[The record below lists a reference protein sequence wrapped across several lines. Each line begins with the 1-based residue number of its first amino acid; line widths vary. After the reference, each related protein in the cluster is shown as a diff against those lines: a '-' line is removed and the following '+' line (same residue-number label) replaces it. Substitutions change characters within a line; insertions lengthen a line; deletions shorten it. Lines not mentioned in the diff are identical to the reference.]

1 MLWNPEVEM
10 MERDR
15 LRDLQAARLRE
26 KVAYVAARVPF
37 YREQLA
43 AHGIAPEDW
52 AHSNAPL
59 HDDLQRLPFTT
70 KSDLRDNYPFGL
82 FAVPLSEVARIHA
95 SSGTKGKL
103 TVVGYTRHDL
113 GVWAEVCARALAL
126 GGGKPGDVV
135 HNAYGYGLFTGGLG
149 MHDGGELMGATVVPM
164 SGGNTPRQVMLLKDF
179 GAHVLCCTPS
189 YALTIAD
196 EVERQG
202 IDARDLPLASAI
214 LGAEPWTDEMRRE
227 IERRLAIKAVDIY
240 GLSEIIGPGVACEC
254 VEAQYGLHI
263 AEDHFLPEIINP
275 ETGEVLPP
283 GAQGEL
289 VLTSLTKEAN
299 PLIRYRTGDITAL
312 IPEPCIC
319 GRTSMRMARLR
330 GRYDDMLIVRGV
342 NVYPSE
348 VEAVLLG
355 MGGIAPFYQI
365 ILDREGPLDLME
377 VMAEVTPS
385 FHGIAGWTLSP
396 EHPAVRE
403 LHGKLIDALK
413 SRLGLTCRVTL
424 LEPGAM
430 ERIEIGKAVRVVDRR
445 RLS

>member
-1 MLWNPEVEM
+1 MLWNSDAETM
-10 MERDR
+10 GRDR
-15 LRDLQAARLRE
+15 LRDVQSARLRE

-37 YREQLA
+37 YRERFA
-43 AHGIAPEDW
+43 ARGIAPEDVR
-52 AHSNAPL
+52 SV
-59 HDDLQRLPFTT
+59 DDLPRLPFTT

-82 FAVPLSEVARIHA
+82 FAAPRSEIVRIHA

-113 GVWAEVCARALAL
+113 GVWAEVCARAIAL
-126 GGGKPGDVV
+126 GGGQPGDVI

-179 GAHVLCCTPS
+179 GAKVLCCTPS

-202 IDARDLPLASAI
+202 IDARELPLASAI
-214 LGAEPWTDEMRRE
+214 LGAEPWTDAMRRE

-254 VEAQYGLHI
+254 VEERHGLHI
-263 AEDHFLPEIINP
+263 AEDHFLPEIIDP
-275 ETGEVLPP
+275 ETGDAVPP
-283 GAQGEL
+283 GEQGEL
-289 VLTSLTKEAN
+289 VLTSLTREAI

-312 IPEPCIC
+312 IPEPCSC

-365 ILDREGPLDLME
+365 VLDREGSLDTME

-385 FHGIAGWTLSP
+385 FHGIAGWSLDP
-396 EHPAVRE
+396 DHPAVRE
-403 LHGKLIDALK
+403 LRGRLTDALK

-424 LEPGAM
+424 VEPGAM
-430 ERIEIGKAVRVVDRR
+430 ERIEVGKAVRVVDRR
-445 RLS
+445 AR

>member
-1 MLWNPEVEM
+1 MLWNPDAEAM
-10 MERDR
+10 DRDR

-26 KVAYVAARVPF
+26 KVAYVAERVPF
-37 YREQLA
+37 YRERFA
-43 AHGIAPEDW
+43 AHGIAPDDVQ
-52 AHSNAPL
+52 SV
-59 HDDLQRLPFTT
+59 DDLARLPFTT

-82 FAVPLSEVARIHA
+82 FAVPQSAVVRIHA

-113 GVWAEVCARALAL
+113 GVWAEVAARALTL
-126 GGGKPGDVV
+126 GGGQPGDVI

-149 MHDGGELMGATVVPM
+149 MHYGGELMGATVVPM

-179 GAHVLCCTPS
+179 GAKVLCCTPS

-196 EVERQG
+196 EMERQG
-202 IDARDLPLASAI
+202 IDPKELPLSFAI
-214 LGAEPWTDEMRRE
+214 LGAEPWTEEMRGG
-227 IERRLAIKAVDIY
+227 IEERLAIAAVDIY

-254 VEAQYGLHI
+254 IEARHGLHI

-275 ETGEVLPP
+275 ETGDVLPP
-283 GAQGEL
+283 GEQGEL
-289 VLTSLTKEAN
+289 VLTCLTKEAF

-312 IPEPCIC
+312 IPEPCTC

-330 GRYDDMLIVRGV
+330 GRHDDMLIVRGV

-365 ILDREGPLDLME
+365 ILDREGTLDTME

-385 FHGIAGWTLSP
+385 FHGIAGWALNP
-396 EHPAVRE
+396 DHPAVRE
-403 LHGKLIDALK
+403 LHGRLVDALK
-413 SRLGLTCRVTL
+413 SRLGLTCRVML
-424 LEPGAM
+424 VEPGGM
-430 ERIEIGKAVRVVDRR
+430 ERIEVGKAVRVVDRR
-445 RLS
+445 QLS

>member
-1 MLWNPEVEM
+1 MLWNPEAET
-10 MERDR
+10 MERGR
-15 LRDLQAARLRE
+15 LREVQGARLRE
-26 KVAYVAARVPF
+26 KVAYVAERVPF
-37 YREQLA
+37 YRERFA
-43 AHGIAPEDW
+43 AHGIAPEEVRSVADL
-52 AHSNAPL
+52 PL
-59 HDDLQRLPFTT
+59 LPFTT

-82 FAVPLSEVARIHA
+82 FAVPQSEVARIHA

-113 GVWAEVCARALAL
+113 GIWAEVCARALAL
-126 GGGKPGDVV
+126 GGGQPGDVV

-179 GAHVLCCTPS
+179 GAKVLCCTPS

-196 EVERQG
+196 EIERQG
-202 IDARDLPLASAI
+202 IDATALPLASAI

-254 VEAQYGLHI
+254 VEAQRGLHI

-275 ETGEVLPP
+275 ETGDVLPP
-283 GAQGEL
+283 GEQGEL

-312 IPEPCIC
+312 IPEPCAC

-330 GRYDDMLIVRGV
+330 GRHDDMLIVRGV

-365 ILDREGPLDLME
+365 VLDREGPLDTME
-377 VMAEVTPS
+377 VVAEVTPS
-385 FHGIAGWTLSP
+385 FHGIAGWSLDAD
-396 EHPAVRE
+396 HPAVRE
-403 LHGKLIDALK
+403 LRGRLTDALK

-424 LEPGAM
+424 VEPGAM
-430 ERIEIGKAVRVVDRR
+430 ERIEVGKAVRVVDRR
-445 RLS
+445 TR

>member
-1 MLWNPEVEM
+1 MLWNRDAETM
-10 MERDR
+10 DRERLRALQTER
-15 LRDLQAARLRE
+15 LRD

-37 YREQLA
+37 YRERFA
-43 AHGIAPEDW
+43 AQGIAPDDV
-52 AHSNAPL
+52 HSL
-59 HDDLQRLPFTT
+59 DDLSRLPFTT

-82 FAVPLSEVARIHA
+82 FAVPQSEIVRIHA

-126 GGGKPGDVV
+126 GGGVPGAIV

-149 MHDGGELMGATVVPM
+149 LHDGAELMGATVVPI

-179 GAHVLCCTPS
+179 GATVLCCTPS

-196 EVERQG
+196 EMARQG
-202 IDARDLPLASAI
+202 IDPRSLPLASAT
-214 LGAEPWTDEMRRE
+214 LGAEPWTEEMRGE
-227 IERRLAIKAVDIY
+227 IEERLAIKAVDIY

-254 VEAQYGLHI
+254 IEARHGLHI
-263 AEDHFLPEIINP
+263 AEDHFLPEIIDP
-275 ETGEVLPP
+275 DTGDALPP

-289 VLTSLTKEAN
+289 VVTCLTKEAF

-312 IPEPCIC
+312 IPEPCAC
-319 GRTSMRMARLR
+319 GRTSMRMERLR
-330 GRYDDMLIVRGV
+330 GRHDDMLIVRGV

-348 VEAVLLG
+348 VEGVMLG

-365 ILDREGPLDLME
+365 ILDRDGPLDTME
-377 VMAEVTPS
+377 VVAEVTPS
-385 FHGIAGWTLSP
+385 FHGIAGWSLDP
-396 EHPAVRE
+396 EHRAVRE
-403 LHGKLIDALK
+403 LHGKLAEALK

-424 LEPGAM
+424 VEPGGM
-430 ERIEIGKAVRVVDRR
+430 ERIEVGKAVRVIDRR
-445 RLS
+445 RLN

>member
-1 MLWNPEVEM
+1 MLWNPEAET
-10 MERDR
+10 MERGH
-15 LRDLQAARLRE
+15 LRDVQSVRLRE
-26 KVAYVAARVPF
+26 KVAYVAERVPF
-37 YREQLA
+37 YRERFA
-43 AHGIAPEDW
+43 AHGVAPQDVR
-52 AHSNAPL
+52 SV
-59 HDDLQRLPFTT
+59 DDLSHLPFTT

-82 FAVPLSEVARIHA
+82 FAVPQSAISRIHA

-126 GGGKPGDVV
+126 GGGQPGDVV

-164 SGGNTPRQVMLLKDF
+164 SGGNTARQVMLLKDF
-179 GAHVLCCTPS
+179 GAKVLCCTPS

-196 EVERQG
+196 EIERQG
-202 IDARDLPLASAI
+202 IDAAALPLAYAI
-214 LGAEPWTDEMRRE
+214 LGAEPWTNEMRRE
-227 IERRLAIKAVDIY
+227 IEQRLAIKAVDIY

-254 VEAQYGLHI
+254 VEAQHGLHI

-275 ETGEVLPP
+275 ETGEILPL
-283 GAQGEL
+283 GEQGEL

-312 IPEPCIC
+312 IPEPCPC

-330 GRYDDMLIVRGV
+330 GRHDDMLIVRGV

-365 ILDREGPLDLME
+365 VLDREGPLDTME
-377 VMAEVTPS
+377 VVAEVTPS
-385 FHGIAGWTLSP
+385 FHGIAGWSLDAD
-396 EHPAVRE
+396 HPAVRE
-403 LHGKLIDALK
+403 LRGRLTDDLK

-424 LEPGAM
+424 VEPGAM
-430 ERIEIGKAVRVVDRR
+430 ERIEVGKAVRVVDRR
-445 RLS
+445 TR

>member
-1 MLWNPEVEM
+1 M
-10 MERDR
+10 
-15 LRDLQAARLRE
+15 
-26 KVAYVAARVPF
+26 
-37 YREQLA
+37 
-43 AHGIAPEDW
+43 
-52 AHSNAPL
+52 
-59 HDDLQRLPFTT
+59 
-70 KSDLRDNYPFGL
+70 
-82 FAVPLSEVARIHA
+82 
-95 SSGTKGKL
+95 
-103 TVVGYTRHDL
+103 
-113 GVWAEVCARALAL
+113 
-126 GGGKPGDVV
+126 
-135 HNAYGYGLFTGGLG
+135 G
-149 MHDGGELMGATVVPM
+149 MAVVPM

-179 GAHVLCCTPS
+179 GAKVLCCTPS

-196 EVERQG
+196 EMERQG
-202 IDARDLPLASAI
+202 VDARALPLSSAI

-254 VEAQYGLHI
+254 IEAQHGLHI

-275 ETGEVLPP
+275 ETGEALRH
-283 GAQGEL
+283 GEQGEL

-312 IPEPCIC
+312 IPEPCAC

-348 VEAVLLG
+348 VEAVMLG

-365 ILDREGPLDLME
+365 ILDREGPLDTME

-385 FHGIAGWTLSP
+385 FHGIAGWTLDP
-396 EHPAVRE
+396 NHAAVRE
-403 LHGKLIDALK
+403 LHDRLVDALK

-424 LEPGAM
+424 VEPGAM
-430 ERIEIGKAVRVVDRR
+430 ERIEVGKAVRVVDRR
-445 RLS
+445 KLN